1 MSGVSTSL
9 NTNPNAKG
17 GSFNYDSRTGLGYGQ
32 TKNGGLGSNWS
43 MGDAL
48 SSPKGEWDN
57 DLPINNPGKEIV
69 IGPNTTVEELAI
81 AAGIIEVEDE
91 EITSVEAGINSKAN
105 TSLHM
110 PTVDFAAKK
119 KRNPNSYVGL
129 ANTSAYLGA
138 SHKRNGEVVLE
149 NYIREILL
157 EKTAI
162 GPRHS
167 LAGTVGDPYKPGKQH
182 VSNTSRGAGHRGSIN
197 YGYNLNSKK
206 GTELD
211 KDLYPYVNTP
221 NKPVHKSPIN
231 VSTDGKVHTSQSLN
245 VSKEALA
252 QDDDIKNLGNA
263 RGDYH
268 STAEIMLGEFGEEKK
283 AEQYVNRHR

>member
-1 MSGVSTSL
+1 MSGVSPSL

-48 SSPKGEWDN
+48 SSPKGQWDNELPIN
-57 DLPINNPGKEIV
+57 DLPEELI

-81 AAGIIEVEDE
+81 AAGIIEIEDE
-91 EITSVEAGINSKAN
+91 EISSVEAGINSKAN

-110 PTVDFAAKK
+110 PTVDFTAKK

-138 SHKRNGEVVLE
+138 SHKRSGEVVLE

-157 EKTAI
+157 EKTSI
-162 GPRHS
+162 GARSS
-167 LAGTVGDPYKPGKQH
+167 LSKSIGDPYKPGKQH
-182 VSNTSRGAGHRGSIN
+182 VTGGTHGGIGGVRGAEDHD
-197 YGYNLNSKK
+197 GYSQK
-206 GTELD
+206 GVKLS
-211 KDLYPYVNTP
+211 KDLYPY
-221 NKPVHKSPIN
+221 S
-231 VSTDGKVHTSQSLN
+231 
-245 VSKEALA
+245 
-252 QDDDIKNLGNA
+252 NA
-263 RGDYH
+263 TELRGDSDGNIY
-268 STAEIMLGEFGEEKK
+268 TAMNSKADIDNYEESGYDEDLEKYGYDTKSFRSSSAIMIDQLNDE
-283 AEQYVNRHR
+283 AEAYSYVNRHRK